1 MEEGDHSECPIELV
15 ACPEHHGGEC
25 QTEESMLA
33 DAIQMMLN
41 DAGIFDEEDGGVEP
55 EDMESIKQTSKEPQV
70 GIMWLVR
77 DQLIFDSVPMHEAEA
92 NGEHWDHPSSHI
104 EVWEHLRRLDKVPR
118 ESEYEEFPRGR
129 VIYDSASGK
138 FTLLADKCILDR
150 NDLIDKIKNTL
161 HLPKSTK
168 TGTDLHYRC
177 FHCLYGD
184 AEDDDS
190 DFE

>member
-1 MEEGDHSECPIELV
+1 MEEGDHSRCPIELL
-15 ACPEHHGGEC
+15 ACPEHHSNPS
-25 QTEESMLA
+25 QTEESSLA
-33 DAIQMMLN
+33 DVIQMML
-41 DAGIFDEEDGGVEP
+41 AGIDYEGDGGTES
-55 EDMESIKQTSKEPQV
+55 EDMELAKQKRQEPHV

-77 DQLIFDSVPMHEAEA
+77 DQLIFDSVPMREAEA
-92 NGEHWDHPSSHI
+92 NGEYWDHPRSHI
-104 EVWEHLRRLDKVPR
+104 EVWEHLQRLGKAPR

-150 NDLIDKIKNTL
+150 KDLIDQIKNTL

-168 TGTDLHYRC
+168 PGADLHYRC
-177 FHCLYGD
+177 FRCLYGS
-184 AEDDDS
+184 EVDDDS

>member
-1 MEEGDHSECPIELV
+1 MEDSNHGECPIQLL
-15 ACPEHHGGEC
+15 ACPEHHSNESE
-25 QTEESMLA
+25 TEESMLA
-33 DAIQMMLN
+33 DAIQMML
-41 DAGIFDEEDGGVEP
+41 AGIVYEEDGGTESEDIELAKQKRQEP
-55 EDMESIKQTSKEPQV
+55 DV

-77 DQLIFDSVPMHEAEA
+77 DQLIFDSVPMREAEA
-92 NGEHWDHPSSHI
+92 SGEHWDHPRSHI
-104 EVWEHLRRLDKVPR
+104 EVWEHLQRLGKVPR

-150 NDLIDKIKNTL
+150 TDLIDKIKNAL

-177 FHCLYGD
+177 FRCLYGGDEDED
-184 AEDDDS
+184 A